1 MGISRMEKVQIL
13 AHNSVK
19 MSLLASLQQ
28 AGIVQI
34 EEVPRQD
41 FGLTSP
47 AADVSSR
54 DQLLRRLKDGL
65 DFLSRWEK
73 KGLLDKLVKQKP
85 ALTPEI
91 HDELRR
97 FDYLPTLDRIERLV
111 AENQELLSRVK
122 VLEKE
127 VEFLLPLSD
136 LDLPLGHFRQAG
148 DLEFLLGTLPRSQE
162 EVFLKEAAEG
172 AFWHH
177 FVSKEKRHFL
187 VLLLFRK
194 ADAGAI
200 EGKLRDLQ
208 FNPVYIAD
216 PILDKASDG
225 MGVEDVIE
233 RNRREIE
240 EIEIRTV
247 EVEKEAEGLSGLR
260 ERLGQLY
267 DLLHNERQKVVSS
280 GLLGETE
287 KTVYLEG
294 WIKAADGP
302 KLRSVLEPYSGAHE
316 LFLCPPLPGEEP
328 PVVLDNPR
336 LVRPFEVITTLY
348 GLPQRGSIDPT
359 VSLAP
364 FFFVFVGLCLSEAG
378 YGAVITLSSLLYLKF
393 GKPKGGALLFV
404 RLLLYLGISNIILGT
419 LVGGWFGFPIRQF
432 LLIDPL
438 VDPMKFI
445 ILALALGFIQVWLS
459 TFLTLITGLRQ
470 KNYVQ
475 AILVQGGWLL
485 LVPALIVYG
494 LTKEP
499 VAGILAVVGA
509 AGVVFFAAPKRNP
522 FARFFGGL
530 YSLYDISKYLGD
542 ILSYTRLFALGLST
556 GVIAMV
562 VNTLAQTALGIPWLG
577 WLLAGLVFLGGHTF
591 NLAISF
597 LGAFVHSMRLQF
609 VEFFTRFFQPGGK
622 PFRPFRME
630 GRFIDFA

>member
-19 MSLLASLQQ
+19 MSLLSSLQQ

-136 LDLPLGHFRQAG
+136 LDLPLGHFRQPG

-177 FVSKEKRHFL
+177 FVSREKRHFL
-187 VLLLFRK
+187 VLILFRK

-216 PILDKASDG
+216 PILEKASDG

-247 EVEKEAEGLSGLR
+247 DLEKEAEGLSGLR

-316 LFLCPPLPGEEP
+316 LFLRPPLPGEEP

-419 LVGGWFGFPIRQF
+419 LVGGWFGFPIRQL

-438 VDPMKFI
+438 VDPM
-445 ILALALGFIQVWLS
+445 
-459 TFLTLITGLRQ
+459 
-470 KNYVQ
+470 
-475 AILVQGGWLL
+475 
-485 LVPALIVYG
+485 
-494 LTKEP
+494 
-499 VAGILAVVGA
+499 
-509 AGVVFFAAPKRNP
+509 
-522 FARFFGGL
+522 
-530 YSLYDISKYLGD
+530 
-542 ILSYTRLFALGLST
+542 
-556 GVIAMV
+556 
-562 VNTLAQTALGIPWLG
+562 
-577 WLLAGLVFLGGHTF
+577 
-591 NLAISF
+591 
-597 LGAFVHSMRLQF
+597 
-609 VEFFTRFFQPGGK
+609 
-622 PFRPFRME
+622 
-630 GRFIDFA
+630 

>member
-1 MGISRMEKVQIL
+1 MGISRMERVQVL
-13 AHNSVK
+13 AHSSVK
-19 MSLLASLQQ
+19 MPLLASLQK

-41 FGLTSP
+41 FGLSGP
-47 AADVSSR
+47 VADVSAR

-65 DFLSRWEK
+65 DFLSTWEK
-73 KGLLDKLVKQKP
+73 RGLLDKLVTQKP
-85 ALTPEI
+85 VLTPQI
-91 HDELRR
+91 RDELRG
-97 FDYLPTLDRIERLV
+97 FNHLSVLEKIENLV
-111 AENQELLSRVK
+111 AEQQDLLSRLK

-127 VEFLLPLSD
+127 AELLQPLSE
-136 LDLPLGHFRQAG
+136 LDLPLAHFRPGG
-148 DLEFLLGTLPRSQE
+148 DWEFRLGTLPRSQE
-162 EVFLKEAAEG
+162 ATFLEEAAEG
-172 AFWHH
+172 LFWHH
-177 FVSKEKRHFL
+177 FVAAEKRHFL
-187 VLLLFRK
+187 ALLLFRK
-194 ADAGAI
+194 ADAGFV
-200 EGKLRDLQ
+200 EDKLKAFL
-208 FNPVYIAD
+208 FVPIYIAD
-216 PILDKASDG
+216 PILDKATDG
-225 MGVEDVIE
+225 MRAVDVIS

-240 EIEIRTV
+240 EIEARIA
-247 EVEKEAEGLSGLR
+247 EVDKESEGLSSQR
-260 ERLGQLY
+260 ETLGRLY
-267 DLLHNERQKVVSS
+267 DLLHNERQVVVSS
-280 GLLGETE
+280 GFLGETE
-287 KTVYLEG
+287 KAVYLEG
-294 WIKAADGP
+294 WVREGDVS
-302 KLRSVLEPYSGAHE
+302 KLRAALEPYSGASE
-316 LFLCPPLPGEEP
+316 LFLRPPLPEEEP
-328 PVVLDNPR
+328 PVILKNPR

-364 FFFVFVGLCLSEAG
+364 FFFVFVGLCLSEGG
-378 YGAVITLSSLLYLKF
+378 YGAVIALLSLLFLKF
-393 GKPKGGALLFV
+393 GKPKGSARLFV
-404 RLLLYLGISNIILGT
+404 RLLLYLGVSNIILGT
-419 LVGGWFGFPIRQF
+419 LVGGWFGFPIRRL

-459 TFLTLITGLRQ
+459 TFLTMITGLRQ

-485 LVPALIVYG
+485 LVPSLIIYG
-494 LTKEP
+494 LTKHEI
-499 VAGILAVVGA
+499 AGILSLVGA

-522 FARFFGGL
+522 LARFFGGL